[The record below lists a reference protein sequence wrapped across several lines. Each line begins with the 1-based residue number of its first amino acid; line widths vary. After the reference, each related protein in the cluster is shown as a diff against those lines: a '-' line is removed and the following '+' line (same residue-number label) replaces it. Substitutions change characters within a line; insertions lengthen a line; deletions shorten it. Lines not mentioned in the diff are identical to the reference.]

1 MGDGRSSEHPN
12 NDGKIPIKLMF
23 TYQRIRVLREWA
35 DGLARRPENWS
46 LDSSKPPFYFTSGA
60 SLAICAQ
67 SDSAAAKVHVILP
80 SDTARSDLRN
90 FKIVWFSVPIA
101 RFYLSKR
108 RLRFIHKGDRDRG
121 DTLIDELLR
130 SGLPFLN
137 RSIVGGLRRVR
148 TAGGKKECR
157 R

>member
-12 NDGKIPIKLMF
+12 NDGKIPSRNCCKHF
-23 TYQRIRVLREWA
+23 AHRA
-35 DGLARRPENWS
+35 DAEHRGVRWHLARVAIGQAKALAPN
-46 LDSSKPPFYFTSGA
+46 DSF
-60 SLAICAQ
+60 I
-67 SDSAAAKVHVILP
+67 
-80 SDTARSDLRN
+80 
-90 FKIVWFSVPIA
+90 
-101 RFYLSKR
+101 
-108 RLRFIHKGDRDRG
+108 IHKGDRDRG

-157 R
+157 RGGKEPPVRRGLDAIAVLDRSVATIRAALSDGLSIGHWLPSLSLPRA